1 MKAVPLV
8 WTLLARDRLYQKPKQ
23 HQEGSMSKKTVNN
36 AYMAYFDSLGF
47 EWIFNISD
55 YEKKK
60 FWAVLKGDEKVDFPI
75 PRHAILRAQA
85 NPQRFPEIWAFESEI
100 SLKELQI
107 YADEAPQALADA
119 IRRCGQNVFKTHKN
133 ESVIV

>member
-1 MKAVPLV
+1 MVGCTKVVPLA
-8 WTLLARDRLYQKPKQ
+8 WILPATGQRLVKPKQ
-23 HQEGSMSKKTVNN
+23 VVEANMN
-36 AYMAYFDSLGF
+36 AYMAYFDTLGF
-47 EWIFNISD
+47 EWIFNVTE

-100 SLKELQI
+100 SLEELQG
-107 YADEAPQALADA
+107 YAEETPQELADA
-119 IRRCGQNVFKTHKN
+119 IRRCGQNVFKTHKD